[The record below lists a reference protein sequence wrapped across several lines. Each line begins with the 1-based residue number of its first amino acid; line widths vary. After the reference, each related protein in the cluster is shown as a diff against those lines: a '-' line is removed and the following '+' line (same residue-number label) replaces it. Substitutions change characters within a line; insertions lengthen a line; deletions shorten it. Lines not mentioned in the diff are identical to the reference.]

1 MIYEYWLAGIKEITD
16 LKKQKLR
23 EVYGSGKAI
32 YYIEETKLDKL
43 RFLNEKDVAIL
54 KNAKKDTELEEKW
67 RRTEE
72 KRIQFIPYFLKTYP
86 EKLKYITD
94 PPYALYVLGQ
104 LPDEKR
110 KSAAIVGARNCT
122 AYGEQMALQYG
133 KSLAEAG
140 IQIISGMARGIDGA
154 GQRGALNSSWAKE
167 SGVTYAVLGCGPDI
181 CYPMQNRDLYQNLL
195 KNGGVLSE
203 YPPGSSP
210 LPFHFPMRNRIISG
224 LSDLVIVIEA
234 REKSGSLIT
243 ADQALEQGRDVMV
256 LPGRAGDALSAGCN
270 RLIDQGAGI
279 FLSTDQI
286 LERLKIKKKNHN

>member
-154 GQRGALNSSWAKE
+154 GQRGALNSREYRIVYGYTGKRRNSIRIFTRNPAVCVEFSKKKSNHQCAGGLDTYYGSKRKE
-167 SGVTYAVLGCGPDI
+167 RIIDYCGSCTGAGKGCICSPGTGKQCVKSGVSQT
-181 CYPMQNRDLYQNLL
+181 
-195 KNGGVLSE
+195 
-203 YPPGSSP
+203 
-210 LPFHFPMRNRIISG
+210 
-224 LSDLVIVIEA
+224 
-234 REKSGSLIT
+234 
-243 ADQALEQGRDVMV
+243 DQAGSGDTDY
-256 LPGRAGDALSAGCN
+256 PGR
-270 RLIDQGAGI
+270 IDG
-279 FLSTDQI
+279 
-286 LERLKIKKKNHN
+286 